1 MTEPKQR
8 GRPRLMPQEVL
19 EQLRR
24 LEPNV
29 HTERQH
35 QNRYLAHQA
44 MGILGLIPE
53 STDQL
58 PPPTWLVDWQG
69 ANRGKQGAIKWA
81 ILEQLGRMSHA
92 GLDDGSIRSFAA
104 AIEEQRMNVKD
115 AAARLRR
122 VRLTARSGPSPMHTG
137 RNARSG
143 SSPKPPH

>member
-81 ILEQLGRMSHA
+81 ILEQLGRMSGA
-92 GLDDGSIRSFAA
+92 GFDDESIRSFAA
-104 AIEEQRMNVKD
+104 AIEEERMNVKD

-122 VRLTARSGPSPMHTG
+122 
-137 RNARSG
+137 
-143 SSPKPPH
+143 